1 LNDLREL
8 FERYYKLKYNREKK
22 EREVKEE
29 EIVESLRE
37 ISGRI

>member
-8 FERYYKLKYNREKK
+8 FERYFILKYNREKK

>member
-8 FERYYKLKYNREKK
+8 FERYYILKYNREKK